1 MPLPTSYLGPHG
13 VAGPK
18 GGVRRLAAV
27 VRQSWPPVGTTSGQ
41 VAPVALVTNGF
52 KTAVAGPNT
61 ATVIY
66 GRTAALGTP
75 FDGTLASGIV
85 DYPRNVVITVTHG
98 AAVVALSG
106 VISGIDKYGR
116 NLTEAWS
123 VTAGTVS
130 KTFTGAKAFAR
141 VDTVTVIAATDAST
155 DTVIIGTGNVLGL
168 DTKCSV
174 GAVGAAVKELTD
186 GGIVVTGTLVAAS
199 SAAAADP
206 IGTYLPATVPNAAH
220 TYDLWFVSDDPAST

>member
-1 MPLPTSYLGPHG
+1 MPLSTAYLGPAG

-27 VRQSWPPVGTTSGQ
+27 VRQSWPPVGTTSSQ
-41 VAPVALVTNGF
+41 VAPVAAVTNGF

-61 ATVIY
+61 ATNVY
-66 GRTAALGTP
+66 GRTSALGTI
-75 FDGTLASGIV
+75 FDGSLASGAV

-116 NLTEAWS
+116 NLSEAWS

-141 VDTVTVIAATDAST
+141 VDTVTVIAASDAST

-168 DTKCSV
+168 DTQCAIGVV
-174 GAVGAAVKELTD
+174 GGAVKELVD
-186 GGIVVTGTLVAAS
+186 GALVTTGTLTAAS
-199 SAAAADP
+199 TSAAADP

-220 TYDLWFVSDDPAST
+220 TYDLWFISDNPAGT